1 MSDAPCTPL
10 PSCRREEFTESVT
23 MNSIILLDKMAKIGS
38 MNEGTHNERI
48 TQDDRSPMS
57 RHSSPCSSDS
67 DVSRESTPHEES
79 PIQAAK
85 KAVFNMLYQYQ
96 AIPVR
101 AKILADCIL
110 STLDEAEVTNLLD
123 SAGWTRN
130 DYLRGYRTMETDPG
144 MIPVPTE
151 PHPVAYHSAASQ
163 QIRPAATCHP
173 VAAIV
178 PSSDNLHKLKERKL
192 TRFIVV

>member
-130 DYLRGYRTMETDPG
+130 DYLRGYRTMVSE
-144 MIPVPTE
+144 I
-151 PHPVAYHSAASQ
+151 
-163 QIRPAATCHP
+163 CW
-173 VAAIV
+173 
-178 PSSDNLHKLKERKL
+178 
-192 TRFIVV
+192 

>member
-1 MSDAPCTPL
+1 MSEAPCTPL
-10 PSCRREEFTESVT
+10 PNCRHDEFAESVT

-38 MNEGTHNERI
+38 RNEVAHNERI
-48 TQDDRSPMS
+48 KQDDRSPRS
-57 RHSSPCSSDS
+57 QHSSPCSSDS
-67 DVSRESTPHEES
+67 DQSRESTPTPHEES

-123 SAGWTRN
+123 SAGWSRN
-130 DYLRGYRTMETDPG
+130 DYVRGYRTMSVVIDCRYTEIDDKSLPSLGNTPG
-144 MIPVPTE
+144 NQP
-151 PHPVAYHSAASQ
+151 
-163 QIRPAATCHP
+163 C
-173 VAAIV
+173 
-178 PSSDNLHKLKERKL
+178 
-192 TRFIVV
+192 